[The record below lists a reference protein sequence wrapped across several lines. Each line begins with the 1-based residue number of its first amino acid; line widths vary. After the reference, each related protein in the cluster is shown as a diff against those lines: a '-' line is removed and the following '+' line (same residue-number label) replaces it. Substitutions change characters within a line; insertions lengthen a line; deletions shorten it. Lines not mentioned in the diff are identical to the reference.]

1 VLFDYVPRRE
11 LSKGAISKPTRTTAM
26 TTANSIEPLIKLAF
40 LLLLAII
47 VTRFIGAEVSTVAQ
61 KIAANLAQP

>member
-1 VLFDYVPRRE
+1 
-11 LSKGAISKPTRTTAM
+11 M
-26 TTANSIEPLIKLAF
+26 TTTNSIEPLIKLAV

-47 VTRFIGAEVSTVAQ
+47 VTRFIGVEVSTVAH